1 MSTYKRSQRVGSISM
16 EESQIENTVD
26 RFHPENRTFEQVI
39 ELFDAVLDSIFSD
52 NIFNQGRFIALE
64 KFSVRIVERSTHI
77 DSTRLTKTLKDRIDS
92 LRSR

>member
-1 MSTYKRSQRVGSISM
+1 M
-16 EESQIENTVD
+16 EESQIENAVD

-64 KFSVRIVERSTHI
+64 KFSARIVERSTHI

>member
-16 EESQIENTVD
+16 EESQIENAVD
-26 RFHPENRTFEQVI
+26 RFHPENRTFEQVV

-64 KFSVRIVERSTHI
+64 KFSARIVERSTHI

>member
-16 EESQIENTVD
+16 EESQIENAVD

-64 KFSVRIVERSTHI
+64 KFSARIVERSTHI